1 MPLPRTAS
9 GRHGMNRYI
18 VALTGASGAHFG
30 LRLVWQLSFVEGETD
45 LILSP
50 GFAQVL
56 EAEESDWNPGTSL
69 EDLFALVS
77 DLYGPIGDKHRFDLC
92 GYHDISAR
100 AASGSAAYRAMVVAP
115 CSMKTLAAITHGL
128 SQNLIERAADVC
140 LKERRTLILCPRE
153 TPLSAIHLENMLT
166 LTRAGAVVMP
176 LMPGYYNRPQTMDDL
191 ADFMVDRVFQHVGIA
206 KRTTR
211 PWRA

>member
-1 MPLPRTAS
+1 
-9 GRHGMNRYI
+9 MNSRYI

-30 LRLVWQLSFVEGETD
+30 LRLVWQLSFIEGETD

-56 EAEESDWNPGTSL
+56 EAEQADAGLGNSL
-69 EDLFALVS
+69 DDLFTLIA

-92 GYHDISAR
+92 GYHDIAAR
-100 AASGSAAYRAMVVAP
+100 AASGSAQYRAMVIAP

-140 LKERRTLILCPRE
+140 LKERRTLVVCPRE
-153 TPLSAIHLENMLT
+153 TPLSAIHLENMLA
-166 LTRAGAVVMP
+166 LTRAGATVMP

-191 ADFMVDRVFQHVGIA
+191 SDFMIDRIFQHTGIN
-206 KRTTR
+206 KRVTR
-211 PWRA
+211 PWRS